1 MAVAKAKDSVE
12 GRNAFYAVFLYVQ
25 KNRTFVILIISCY
38 NVDEKEVELMRK
50 QKYYIAIDDY
60 ERSVIIDS
68 LNNLRNK
75 LIADGRYTDAV
86 DELIIKFAHAPIK
99 KFRIKMTEV

>member
-1 MAVAKAKDSVE
+1 M
-12 GRNAFYAVFLYVQ
+12 Q
-25 KNRTFVILIISCY
+25 
-38 NVDEKEVELMRK
+38 K

-75 LIADGRYTDAV
+75 LIADGRHTDAV
-86 DELIIKFAHAPIK
+86 DGLIIKFAHAPIK
-99 KFRIKMTEV
+99 KFKIKMTEI